1 MNDTFLFV
9 MDLMGTV
16 AFAFSGAMLAIK
28 KGMDVFGVSILA
40 LTTAVGGGVIR
51 DLITGQIP
59 PVTFRNP
66 VYALTAVGT
75 ANVVFWVLYL
85 VRRKR
90 EKPRIPAVYY
100 EKLLFW
106 LDTLGLAAFTVEG
119 TMAGAGHGWFLM
131 IFVGVLTGV
140 GGGVLRDMMAGETPS
155 IFVKR
160 VYACACLAGAAAV
173 VVLGR
178 WVGREAAMVT
188 GFVLI
193 LIIRFLAA
201 HFRWDLPR
209 IT

>member
-1 MNDTFLFV
+1 MFV

-28 KGMDVFGVSILA
+28 KRMDVFGVNILA

-51 DLITGQIP
+51 DLIIGQIP

-66 VYALTAVGT
+66 VYALAAVLT
-75 ANVVFWVLYL
+75 ANVVFWTLYL
-85 VRRKR
+85 VRKKRKR
-90 EKPRIPAVYY
+90 PRLPAVYY

-106 LDTLGLAAFTVEG
+106 MDTLGLAAFTVEG
-119 TMAGAGHGWFLM
+119 TMAGAGYGWFLM
-131 IFVGVLTGV
+131 IFVGALTGV

-160 VYACACLAGAAAV
+160 VYACASLAGAAATSF
-173 VVLGR
+173 L
-178 WVGREAAMVT
+178 WEWIGREPAMVT

-193 LIIRFLAA
+193 LIIRLLAA
-201 HFRWDLPR
+201 HFCWDLPR
-209 IT
+209 IL